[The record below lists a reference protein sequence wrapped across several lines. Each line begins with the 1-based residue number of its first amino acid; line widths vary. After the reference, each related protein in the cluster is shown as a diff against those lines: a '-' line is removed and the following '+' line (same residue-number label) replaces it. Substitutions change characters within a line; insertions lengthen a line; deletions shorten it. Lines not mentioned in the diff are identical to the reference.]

1 MKQKNEVSATNSQLP
16 KYSRDEFGDVEFS
29 ANHRVGSRSSPGESV
44 WVGLV
49 AKVKRCMHVWED
61 DAAEVKF
68 TSGTN
73 DCVSLEEVCRAPD
86 IFVDPG

>member
-1 MKQKNEVSATNSQLP
+1 MKFQLQTHSFP
-16 KYSRDEFGDVEFS
+16 NK
-29 ANHRVGSRSSPGESV
+29 VGMNLVMWSFLLITELVLGVPPEKSV
-44 WVGLV
+44 WAGLV

-68 TSGTN
+68 ISGTN

-86 IFVDPG
+86 VYVDPG